1 MAENYGTLYMIPS
14 PISDEASLDV
24 LAAVNAP
31 IIRSLSHFVVE
42 NTRTSRRFLSRL
54 GMGRP
59 IEGLKFEEC
68 NEHTRPEE
76 IEGLLAPLL
85 AGESVGVISEAG
97 LPGIADPGA
106 AVVAACHR
114 KGIKVV
120 PLSGPSSIFMAL
132 MASGQN
138 GQSFAFNGYLPVKP
152 HERRGAIRKYEQR
165 ALSEGQSQIF
175 IETPYRNGALMEEM
189 LQSLGSETVLTVAAD
204 LTAPTEYIRS
214 ATVRK
219 WRTLPRPE
227 IHKRPAIFIIG
238 R

>member
-24 LAAVNAP
+24 LAAANSAV
-31 IIRSLSHFVVE
+31 IGSLNHFVVE
-42 NTRTSRRFLSRL
+42 NTRTSRRFISRL
-54 GMGRP
+54 RLGRP
-59 IEGLKFEEC
+59 IEELHFEEC

-76 IEGLLAPLL
+76 IEGLIAPLL

-106 AVVAACHR
+106 QVVAACHR
-114 KGIKVV
+114 RWIKVV
-120 PLSGPSSIFMAL
+120 PLSGPSSIFLAL

-152 HERRGAIRKYEQR
+152 HERRAAIRKYEQR
-165 ALSEGQSQIF
+165 ALGEGQSQIF
-175 IETPYRNGALMEEM
+175 IETPYRNGALMEEL
-189 LQSLGSETVLTVAAD
+189 LQSLGNDTVLTVAAD

-227 IHKRPAIFIIG
+227 LHKRPAIFIFG